1 MAAALLLLIVG
12 AGVLHGQSSEES
24 VDTNQST
31 AAGDTATTSTNAT
44 PAPVT
49 TSVPAWTHFV
59 RIAAMGG
66 PIAFLVLA
74 WIVGFIVHY
83 RLVYREQAQFP
94 AIRGSRT
101 PQTVPMFISAAL
113 FFVPALLF
121 VIFEVRSRIEIR
133 RGIGGVVDE
142 WHPVTAHAWISLV
155 ICLVLALVPWLFAR
169 RADTV
174 S

>member
-1 MAAALLLLIVG
+1 MTREIHACAVTGCHSSTTPPMPRRISIRDRTSKMTNSNAGTKNRAA
-12 AGVLHGQSSEES
+12 
-24 VDTNQST
+24 
-31 AAGDTATTSTNAT
+31 
-44 PAPVT
+44 
-49 TSVPAWTHFV
+49 
-59 RIAAMGG
+59 
-66 PIAFLVLA
+66 
-74 WIVGFIVHY
+74 
-83 RLVYREQAQFP
+83 
-94 AIRGSRT
+94 
-101 PQTVPMFISAAL
+101 PMFISAAL